1 MTDDLPTR
9 IAVPPGATPPPP
21 AGTTGRTYRAP
32 LFLLRPPA
40 DARIGWQPLAPRIAT
55 PVSQICTEAQI
66 HEPRYQELCRV
77 QKATPALRRRQWET
91 VFIHAVLEHAGALG
105 PGRRLLAFGE
115 EGLAIAIATQGG
127 TVLATDTAD
136 WLRAPP
142 PPAPADKAAEHV
154 AARLFLRGFGASE
167 VFLRRAQV
175 SVDQLKGFDGCWSQA
190 ALQTFGAIEAGLD
203 AVETSLQ
210 ALRPGGVAV
219 HTTDINLDSDDRI
232 SDRPDSV
239 VFRRR
244 DIEAL
249 MSRLLAAGHRV
260 WPLNLHP
267 GVGDPAD
274 VTVAEHA
281 DDVPNLRQEIE
292 GQVVTSF
299 GLVVQRSP
307 S

>member
-1 MTDDLPTR
+1 MTADLSM
-9 IAVPPGATPPPP
+9 PGAMCPEPSPPKL
-21 AGTTGRTYRAP
+21 ADARRLYRAP
-32 LFLLRPPA
+32 LFLLRPPG
-40 DARIGWQPLAPRIAT
+40 DARIGWQPLPPRIDS
-55 PVSQICTEAQI
+55 PVSQICTESQI
-66 HEPRYQELCRV
+66 REPRYRELC
-77 QKATPALRRRQWET
+77 KAQLVSPELRRRQWET
-91 VFIHAVLEHAGALG
+91 IFIHAVLEHAGALG
-105 PGRRLLAFGE
+105 PGRRLLSFGDE
-115 EGLAIAIATQGG
+115 RLAIAVAANGG
-127 TVLATDTAD
+127 AVLAADTAD
-136 WLRAPP
+136 WLCKAPP
-142 PPAPADKAAEHV
+142 DPPASEPAAYL
-154 AARLFLRGFGASE
+154 AARLFMRGFGTDD
-167 VFLRRAQV
+167 VVLRRAQV
-175 SVDQLKGFDGCWSQA
+175 SLDQLKGFDGCWSQA
-190 ALQTFGAIEAGLD
+190 ALQTFGSIEAGLD
-203 AVETSLQ
+203 AVETSLH

-219 HTTDINLDSDDRI
+219 HTTYINLDSDDRT
-232 SDRPDSV
+232 SDRPANV

-281 DDVPNLRQEIE
+281 DAVPNLRQEIE